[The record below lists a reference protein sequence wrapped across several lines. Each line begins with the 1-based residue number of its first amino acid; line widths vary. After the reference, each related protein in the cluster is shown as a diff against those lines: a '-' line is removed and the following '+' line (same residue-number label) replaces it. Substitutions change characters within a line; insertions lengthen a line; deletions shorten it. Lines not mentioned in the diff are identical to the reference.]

1 MIRKH
6 WIVRYRPPETPAS
19 LKSVFDE
26 VSPYNYGIV
35 LLTVSPLLGDMWT
48 KISSVV
54 DNSHKFK
61 YMIAFRTYLFTPQY
75 LAMLISSFN
84 QISNNRLMLNLVHGM
99 VGSNESFNGIMDNK
113 DAISTREGRR
123 THSTEFIDKLFHSVK
138 MFESFEMPEIL
149 VSGGS
154 DDSIYLAK
162 NTSNIIGLYYESFMK
177 SPERFTSQNFD
188 KIFVF
193 LSVLVFD
200 TDEEAEERISNMTED
215 ERDPGGS
222 PIYGSKETLKQKIK
236 ELESLGVTDIF
247 FSQFNQY
254 EDPKPV
260 HEFLEELTNSEVLS

>member
-19 LKSVFDE
+19 LKQVFEE
-26 VSPYNYGIV
+26 VNPYGYGVV

-54 DNSHKFK
+54 DKSHTFK
-61 YMIAFRTYLFTPQY
+61 YMIAFRPYLFSPQY

-84 QISNNRLMLNLVHGM
+84 QISNNRLMLNLVHGAI
-99 VGSNESFNGIMDNK
+99 GGNESFDGIISSTV
-113 DAISTREGRR
+113 ISTREGRR
-123 THSTEFIDKLFHSVK
+123 DYSKEFVDKLLHSVK
-138 MFESFEMPEIL
+138 MFEPFDMPEIL

-154 DDSIYLAK
+154 DDSIDLAK
-162 NTSNIIGLYYESFMK
+162 NTSNTIGLYYESFMK

-200 TDEEAEERISNMTED
+200 TDEEAEEKISSMTES
-215 ERDPGGS
+215 ERDAGGS

-260 HEFLEELTNSEVLS
+260 HEFLEELTNSKVLT

>member
-1 MIRKH
+1 MIRKN
-6 WIVRYRPPETPAS
+6 WIVRYRPPETP
-19 LKSVFDE
+19 KSIKSMFDE
-26 VSPYNYGIV
+26 VNPYGYDIV
-35 LLTVSPLLGDMWT
+35 LVTVSPLLGDMWT
-48 KISSVV
+48 KVSSVV
-54 DNSHKFK
+54 DKSHTFR
-61 YMIAFRTYLFTPQY
+61 YMIAFRTYLFSPQY

-99 VGSNESFNGIMDNK
+99 VGSNESFDGIMDNK

-123 THSTEFIDKLFHSVK
+123 TYSRDFVDKLFHSVK
-138 MFESFEMPEIL
+138 MFEPFKMPEIL

-200 TDEEAEERISNMTED
+200 TDEEAEERISNMTEH
-215 ERDPGGS
+215 ERSLDGS
-222 PIYGSKETLKQKIK
+222 PIYGSKETLKEKIL
-236 ELESLGVTDIF
+236 ELEALGVTDIF

-254 EDPKPV
+254 EDTKRV
-260 HEFLEELTNSEVLS
+260 HEFLKELSDDGVLS

>member
-19 LKSVFDE
+19 LKQVFEE
-26 VSPYNYGIV
+26 VNPYGYGIV

-48 KISSVV
+48 KISSVI
-54 DNSHKFK
+54 DKSHTFK
-61 YMIAFRTYLFTPQY
+61 YMIAFRTYLFSPQY

-99 VGSNESFNGIMDNK
+99 VGDNETFEGVIDSRDMVL
-113 DAISTREGRR
+113 TREGRR
-123 THSTEFIDKLFHSVK
+123 THSKDFIDKLLHSVK
-138 MFESFEMPEIL
+138 MFEPFDMPEIL

-154 DDSIYLAK
+154 DDSIHLAK
-162 NTSNIIGLYYESFMK
+162 TTSNTIGLYYESFMK

-193 LSVLVFD
+193 LSVLVSD
-200 TDEEAEERISNMTED
+200 TDEGAEERISRMAED
-215 ERDPGGS
+215 ERDAGGS

-254 EDPKPV
+254 EDPKPI